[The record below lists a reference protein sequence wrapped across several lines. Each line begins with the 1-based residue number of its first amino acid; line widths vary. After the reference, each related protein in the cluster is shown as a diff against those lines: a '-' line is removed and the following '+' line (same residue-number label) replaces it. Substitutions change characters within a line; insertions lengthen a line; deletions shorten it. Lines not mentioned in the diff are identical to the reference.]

1 MAISGISAYAS
12 QAVSQSPT
20 VRSTDGGSRVQAV
33 GAVQQDNSS
42 NPAEES
48 RESVQNTAPT
58 ENERQEA
65 LQSGRTR
72 GSFVNIT
79 A

>member
-20 VRSTDGGSRVQAV
+20 VRSSDGGSRVPAV
-33 GAVQQDNSS
+33 NAAQQDNSS

-65 LQSGRTR
+65 VQSGRTR

>member
-1 MAISGISAYAS
+1 M
-12 QAVSQSPT
+12 
-20 VRSTDGGSRVQAV
+20 RSTDGGSRVQAV